1 MNKIDGKDVMKS
13 LLDKF
18 ELYGE
23 KSLSDLEILFILLG
37 KRNTNKIIKLYEEIS
52 KRKDLY
58 SCMYDLQISELIN
71 VYNFTKNEAR
81 KFKVIC
87 EFAKRFNTPINMEKK
102 VIKSAQDV
110 NNLFAAYKKKKKNEK
125 LKLVVLNTK
134 NVIKRVVEITNG
146 KQDSVT
152 FDIKCI
158 LLETIKTGYNKIILI
173 HNHPSGDSK
182 PSADDILV
190 TKKIKEMSEIIGIKL
205 LDHIIIGDNEYTSII
220 YG

>member
-1 MNKIDGKDVMKS
+1 MKK

-37 KRNTNKIIKLYEEIS
+37 KRNTNKIVRLYEDIS

-58 SCMYDLQISELIN
+58 SCMYDLQIHDLVN
-71 VYNFTKNEAR
+71 QYGFTINEAR

-87 EFAKRFNTPINMEKK
+87 EFAKRFNTPIHLEKK

-110 NNLFAAYKKKKKNEK
+110 NNLFAADFIYEKNEK
-125 LKLVVLNTK
+125 LKLVILNNK
-134 NVIKRVVEITNG
+134 NIIKRVVEITNG

-158 LLETIKTGYNKIILI
+158 Q
-173 HNHPSGDSK
+173 
-182 PSADDILV
+182 
-190 TKKIKEMSEIIGIKL
+190 IGRA
-205 LDHIIIGDNEYTSII
+205 HV
-220 YG
+220 